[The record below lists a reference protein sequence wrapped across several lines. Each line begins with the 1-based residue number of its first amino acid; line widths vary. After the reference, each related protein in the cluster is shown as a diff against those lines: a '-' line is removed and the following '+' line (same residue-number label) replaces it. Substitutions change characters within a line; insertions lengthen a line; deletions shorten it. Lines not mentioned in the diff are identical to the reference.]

1 MKNKR
6 LALLI
11 AGIASVSMLFS
22 ACNSNNDTESE
33 VLPEETTA
41 VAETSEIVATQPPA
55 DQLMTEEAVSSEEIT
70 ESKLFN
76 AVEKVTA
83 DVEWAQLDRISDPD
97 IMNEFFKL
105 DADNENYNDILV
117 MQCPMSAVIAEIIL
131 IEAKD
136 GQVDTAKADL
146 EARKEKLI
154 NVDAFYPDS
163 KTIAEDSIV
172 GVYNNIAYFIAGENA
187 AESEQV
193 LLKELENQGY

>member
-33 VLPEETTA
+33 VVPKETTA
-41 VAETSEIVATQPPA
+41 AAETSEIVATQPPA

>member
-1 MKNKR
+1 MRNRR
-6 LALLI
+6 LVLLI
-11 AGIASVSMLFS
+11 AGIASVSMFFS

-33 VLPEETTA
+33 IIPEETTA
-41 VAETSEIVATQPPA
+41 SVTSEEVVATQPPA
-55 DQLMTEEAVSSEEIT
+55 DQLATEEAVSEEIT
-70 ESKLFN
+70 ESKLFS

-83 DVEWAQLDRISDPD
+83 EVEWAQLDRISDPD

-105 DADNENYNDILV
+105 DMNNENYNDILV

-136 GQVDTAKADL
+136 GQVETAKADL
-146 EARKEKLI
+146 ETRKEKLI

-187 AESEQV
+187 ADSEQI
-193 LLKELENQGY
+193 LIKELENQGY

>member
-1 MKNKR
+1 MKNKKS
-6 LALLI
+6 ALLI
-11 AGIASVSMLFS
+11 AGIFSVSMLFS

-33 VLPEETTA
+33 IIPEETTA
-41 VAETSEIVATQPPA
+41 AVTSEEIVATQPSA
-55 DQLMTEEAVSSEEIT
+55 DQLATEEAVSEEIT

-83 DVEWAQLDRISDPD
+83 EVEWAQLDRISDPD

-105 DADNENYNDILV
+105 DMNNENYNDILV

-136 GQVDTAKADL
+136 GQVETAKADL
-146 EARKEKLI
+146 ETRKEKLI

-187 AESEQV
+187 AESEQI
-193 LLKELENQGY
+193 LIKELENQGY

>member
-11 AGIASVSMLFS
+11 AGIASVSMFFS
-22 ACNSNNDTESE
+22 ACSSNNDTESE
-33 VLPEETTA
+33 VVPEETTA
-41 VAETSEIVATQPPA
+41 AAETSEIVATQPPS

-83 DVEWAQLDRISDPD
+83 EVEWAQLDRISDPD

-105 DADNENYNDILV
+105 DANNENYNDILV
-117 MQCPMSAVIAEIIL
+117 MQCPMSSVIAEIIL
-131 IEAKD
+131 IDAKD
-136 GQVDTAKADL
+136 GQVDDAKADL

-163 KTIAEDSIV
+163 KTIAEDSII

-187 AESEQV
+187 ADSEQI
-193 LLKELENQGY
+193 LIKELENQGY

>member
-1 MKNKR
+1 MRNRR
-6 LALLI
+6 LVLLI
-11 AGIASVSMLFS
+11 AGIASVSMFFS

-33 VLPEETTA
+33 IIPEETTA
-41 VAETSEIVATQPPA
+41 AVTSEEVVATQPPA
-55 DQLMTEEAVSSEEIT
+55 DQLATEEAVSEEIT
-70 ESKLFN
+70 ESKLFS

-83 DVEWAQLDRISDPD
+83 EVEWAQLDRISDPD

-105 DADNENYNDILV
+105 DMNNENYNDILV

-136 GQVDTAKADL
+136 GQVETAKADL
-146 EARKEKLI
+146 ETRKEKLI

-187 AESEQV
+187 ADSEQI
-193 LLKELENQGY
+193 LIKELENQGY

>member
-1 MKNKR
+1 MRNRR
-6 LALLI
+6 LVLLI
-11 AGIASVSMLFS
+11 AGIASVSMFFS

-33 VLPEETTA
+33 IIPEETTA
-41 VAETSEIVATQPPA
+41 AVTSEEVVATQPPA
-55 DQLMTEEAVSSEEIT
+55 DQLATEEAVSEEIT
-70 ESKLFN
+70 QSKLFS

-83 DVEWAQLDRISDPD
+83 EVEWAQLDRISDPD

-105 DADNENYNDILV
+105 DMNNENYNDILV

-136 GQVDTAKADL
+136 GQVETAKADL
-146 EARKEKLI
+146 ETRKEKLI

-187 AESEQV
+187 ADSEQI
-193 LLKELENQGY
+193 LIKELENQGY

>member
-33 VLPEETTA
+33 VVPEETTA
-41 VAETSEIVATQPPA
+41 AAETSEIVATQPPA

-76 AVEKVTA
+76 VVEKVTA

-117 MQCPMSAVIAEIIL
+117 MQCPMSAV
-131 IEAKD
+131 
-136 GQVDTAKADL
+136 
-146 EARKEKLI
+146 
-154 NVDAFYPDS
+154 
-163 KTIAEDSIV
+163 
-172 GVYNNIAYFIAGENA
+172 
-187 AESEQV
+187 
-193 LLKELENQGY
+193 

>member
-1 MKNKR
+1 
-6 LALLI
+6 
-11 AGIASVSMLFS
+11 
-22 ACNSNNDTESE
+22 
-33 VLPEETTA
+33 
-41 VAETSEIVATQPPA
+41 
-55 DQLMTEEAVSSEEIT
+55 MTEEAVSSEEIT

-76 AVEKVTA
+76 VVEKVTA

-131 IEAKD
+131 IDAKD
-136 GQVDTAKADL
+136 GQVDAAKADL

>member
-136 GQVDTAKADL
+136 GQVDAAKADL